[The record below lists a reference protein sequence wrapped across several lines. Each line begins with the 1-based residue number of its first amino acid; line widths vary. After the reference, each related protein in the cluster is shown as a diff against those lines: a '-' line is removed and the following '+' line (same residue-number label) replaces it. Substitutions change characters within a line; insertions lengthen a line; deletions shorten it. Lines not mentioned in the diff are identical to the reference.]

1 MKTILVLLLSI
12 VQVPCI
18 IEGWISYFLNCIVK
32 MLANIIF
39 LLAIIS
45 FIWWPLDML
54 SGICWSCCE
63 YLKLKLRGIDI
74 EFREALNLYMQHYP
88 QL

>member
-1 MKTILVLLLSI
+1 MKATLALLLSI
-12 VQVPCI
+12 IQILCI
-18 IEGWISYFLNCIVK
+18 IEGWISYFLHCIVK
-32 MLANIIF
+32 MLASIIF
-39 LLAIIS
+39 PLAIIC

-63 YLKLKLRGIDI
+63 YTKFKLRGIDI
-74 EFREALNLYMQHYP
+74 EFREALSLYTQHYP

>member
-12 VQVPCI
+12 IQIPCI

-32 MLANIIF
+32 MLASIIF
-39 LLAIIS
+39 LLAIVS
-45 FIWWPLDML
+45 FIWWPLDLL
-54 SGICWSCCE
+54 SGICWSGCE
-63 YLKLKLRGIDI
+63 YAKLKLQGINID
-74 EFREALNLYMQHYP
+74 FNGALNLYMRHYP